1 VSSEGY
7 RKRVGR
13 IGEEEAAKFLK
24 NKGFQILERNFRAV
38 RGEIDIIARD
48 KKTLV
53 FIEVK
58 TGVTHGFGE
67 PEERVNQKKQRQI
80 GKVAMKYLQ
89 RYGKHDID
97 CRFDVVSVVF
107 LKGEWKINHIE
118 DAFWL

>member
-1 VSSEGY
+1 MSSEGY

-58 TGVTHGFGE
+58 TGVTPGFGE

-80 GKVAMKYLQ
+80 GKVAMRYLQ
-89 RYGKHDID
+89 RYGMYDID